1 MTVEQLTNIKIEGYR
16 SIRSLDLQLGRVTLL
31 VGANGSGKSNL
42 IEFFTLLN
50 AAVSDSFQ
58 LFIGRKGGAQSIL
71 HYGSK
76 RTPSLHTQLTLQDA
90 QMSYHYSFTLVH
102 AAGDRLIFKDET
114 IDLQRAGS
122 DRVTIDLG
130 SGHQESGL
138 SRPVEMPIEEAAQ
151 TASRTV
157 VKCLKG
163 LGFYHFHDTSSDSM
177 IRSKQ
182 ALNWNSLLLYNGANL
197 ASFLYALQQTR
208 PAHYQRILET
218 FQTIVPFVRQL
229 ILRPDVLDP
238 SSILLRWQDRN
249 HDYEF
254 GGHQLSDGSLR
265 ALALVTALLQ
275 PEDTMPGI
283 ILLDEPELGLHP
295 AGIAVVASLIRAVSH
310 KRQVIVSTQSPRFLA
325 EFDPEQ
331 VVVVEREEDDS
342 GFGRSVFTRLDS
354 DALRGW
360 LEDYDLGTLYEMQVT
375 GGAPQ

>member
-1 MTVEQLTNIKIEGYR
+1 MEQLTNIKIEGYR
-16 SIRSLDLQLGRVTLL
+16 SLKSLDLHLGPVTVLI
-31 VGANGSGKSNL
+31 GANGAGKSNFVD
-42 IEFFTLLN
+42 FFTMLN
-50 AAVSDSFQ
+50 SALSGSLQ
-58 LFIGRKGGAQSIL
+58 LFVGRKGGAQALL

-76 RTPSLHTQLTLQDA
+76 RTPVLNAELQFQGPQA
-90 QMSYHYSFTLVH
+90 TSHYRFTLAH
-102 AAGDRLIFKDET
+102 SAGDRFLYTHEEVEFLREGHPVPF
-114 IDLQRAGS
+114 RA
-122 DRVTIDLG
+122 ILG
-130 SGHQESGL
+130 GGHRESELLPL
-138 SRPVEMPIEEAAQ
+138 SRTAGAAQ
-151 TASRTV
+151 IQKVARIFV
-157 VKCLKG
+157 NRLKEVQA
-163 LGFYHFHDTSSDSM
+163 YHFQDTTDDSKM
-177 IRSKQ
+177 R
-182 ALNWNSLLLYNGANL
+182 NSQDANRNTYLLSHGGNL
-197 ASFLYALQQTR
+197 ASVLYALQQTR

-218 FQTIVPFVRQL
+218 FQTIVPYVRQL

-249 HDYEF
+249 PDYEF